1 MYEFFSNMSGFE
13 KVLWLITIPSTII
26 LLFQLVITI
35 FGMDSSDGVDV
46 DTDTEFDSD
55 SESGHSP
62 FQLFTFRNLIAF
74 FAVFGWTAISLTDE
88 GVGHSA
94 TIMISLFAGI
104 ISMVSMAALVYF
116 MYKLKEENIPS
127 AKSALGKSA
136 IVYLTIPKKGE
147 GHGKVTVEINGTQ
160 KTISAYSIG
169 PEFKTKSRVKV
180 VSASENSITV
190 DSFL

>member
-13 KVLWLITIPSTII
+13 KALWLITIPSTII

-88 GVGHSA
+88 GVGHLI
-94 TIMISLFAGI
+94 TIVISLFSGT
-104 ISMVSMAALVYF
+104 ISMVSMASLVYF

-127 AKSALGKSA
+127 IKSALGKNA
-136 IVYLTIPKKGE
+136 TVYLTIPEKGK
-147 GHGKVTVEINGTQ
+147 GRGKVTIEINGTQ
-160 KTISAYSIG
+160 KTISAYSVG

-180 VSASENSITV
+180 VSANESSITV
-190 DSFL
+190 DSY